1 MQSRCMQNLLLTFY
15 PWIKALHIIAVIS
28 WMAGLL
34 YLPRLFVYH
43 CEAEPGTPQSETF
56 KVMEAKLSRFIMR
69 PAMIATLLFGL
80 ALIGIPGSPGY
91 LPYAGGWLWLK
102 LVLVAGLLA
111 AHFAMMGWRDDF
123 ARDRNV
129 RPQRFFRIANE
140 VPTLL
145 MIGIVICVVV
155 KPF

>member
-1 MQSRCMQNLLLTFY
+1 MSALLLSLYF
-15 PWIKALHIIAVIS
+15 WIKAIHLIAVIS

-43 CEAEPGTPQSETF
+43 CEAAPGSETSETF
-56 KVMEAKLSRFIMR
+56 KVMEEKLARYIMR
-69 PAMIATLLFGL
+69 PAMLVSLGLGLLMIAV
-80 ALIGIPGSPGY
+80 PGTPGY
-91 LPYAGGWLWLK
+91 LPQAGYWLWLK
-102 LVLVAGLLA
+102 LFFVVGLLG
-111 AHFAMMGWRDDF
+111 AHFAMMGWKNDF
-123 ARDRNV
+123 ALDRNA

-145 MIGIVICVVV
+145 MVGIVICVVV